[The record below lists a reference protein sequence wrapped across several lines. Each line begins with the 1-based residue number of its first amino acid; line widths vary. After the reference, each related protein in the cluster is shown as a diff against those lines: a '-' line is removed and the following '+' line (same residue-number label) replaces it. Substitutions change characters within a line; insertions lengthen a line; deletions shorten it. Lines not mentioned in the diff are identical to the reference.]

1 MVTACAKL
9 PNGSGCTIANLFPKT
24 SCWSTSTDLQ
34 RLQRRDPGAGG
45 RANANA
51 CPYPVVAALPNRS
64 IRADAITPGLGGV
77 GPMTIMSLMHNS
89 PSQLP
94 CGKV

>member
-1 MVTACAKL
+1 M
-9 PNGSGCTIANLFPKT
+9 P
-24 SCWSTSTDLQ
+24 
-34 RLQRRDPGAGG
+34 G
-45 RANANA
+45 RADEPNANA
-51 CPYPVVAALPNRS
+51 CPYPVVAALANRS